1 MNTFKALGL
10 SPEVLKA
17 LGDMGFETPTE
28 IQQQTIPLLLSEPQD
43 IIGLAQTGTGKTAA
57 FGLPLIDLVE
67 ADYRQTQALIL
78 APTRELAQQ
87 IANQLDA
94 FSKHKHLRTV
104 CVFGGASISGQISQI
119 RRGAHIIVAT
129 PGRLIDLTKR
139 GAIKLDTLEYVVLDE
154 ADEMLNMGFKED
166 LDWILAQA
174 PETKLTWLFS
184 ATMPAEIRRMVK
196 TYMSDP
202 AEVKVNQGTIVN
214 TNIEHQYAV
223 IKASDRIE
231 AMRRIL
237 DFDPEM
243 YCVVFCRTKRD
254 TQAVAEDLVESGY
267 AAEPL
272 HGDLSQAQ
280 RDAVMKRFRSKTLQV
295 LIATD
300 VAARGIDVD
309 NLTHVIHFALPD
321 DPEYYTHR
329 SGRTARAGKK
339 GISLSLITKGE
350 VRRVR
355 YLENKLGIGFEKAMI
370 PAAADIMSN
379 RISHWATNIVEEQ
392 INDEMDPKALKTA
405 MDLLADF
412 SKEEII
418 SKLVSKEFSR
428 LSKSRSFSDLN
439 DNSKGRDGGRDDRRS
454 ARGAD
459 RGGRSERPYRERDE
473 RGIET
478 GMHRYFISVGT
489 MDRMN
494 KGQLLRLIC
503 DNTGLTSREIGRM
516 ELDTRHAYFDVKQ
529 ESSSL
534 VKQLN
539 GFDLDGRALRVN
551 RDDEG
556 RVVKKKHKGKTKGKK
571 FGNKGKGGSRF
582 K

>member
-17 LGDMGFETPTE
+17 LGEMGFETPTE
-28 IQQQTIPLLLSEPQD
+28 IQQQTLPLLLTEPQD
-43 IIGLAQTGTGKTAA
+43 MIGLAQTGTGKTAA
-57 FGLPLIDLVE
+57 FGLPLIELVE
-67 ADYRQTQALIL
+67 VDYQPTQALIL

-87 IANQLDA
+87 IAHQLEA
-94 FSKHKHLRTV
+94 FAKYKKLRVV
-104 CVFGGASISGQISQI
+104 CVFGGASITGQISEV

-139 GAIKLDTLEYVVLDE
+139 KAVKLDTLEYIVLDE
-154 ADEMLNMGFKED
+154 ADEMLNMGFKDD

-196 TYMSDP
+196 DYMINP
-202 AEVKVNQGTIVN
+202 AEIKINQGTIVN
-214 TNIEHQYAV
+214 TNIEHQFSV
-223 IKASDRIE
+223 IKASDKTE
-231 AMRRIL
+231 ALRRIL
-237 DFDPEM
+237 DFDPDM
-243 YCVVFCRTKRD
+243 YGVVFCRTKRD
-254 TQAVAEDLVESGY
+254 TQRVAEELVESGY

-280 RDAVMKRFRSKTLQV
+280 RDAVMKRFRAKNLQV

-339 GISLSLITKGE
+339 GISLSLITKSE
-350 VRRVR
+350 MRRVR
-355 YLENKLGIGFEKAMI
+355 FLENKLGIAFEKAMI
-370 PAAADIMSN
+370 PAAEAIMHN
-379 RISHWATNIVEEQ
+379 RISHWASRLVEQEVS
-392 INDEMDPKALKTA
+392 ERMDRKALQTA
-405 MDLLADF
+405 VDLLNDF
-412 SKEEII
+412 SKEQLIG
-418 SKLVSKEFSR
+418 KLVSRELAR
-428 LSKSRSFSDLN
+428 ISKNRSFTDLN
-439 DNSKGRDGGRDDRRS
+439 DASRKDASRDGGKEKNYRQRD
-454 ARGAD
+454 ARGV
-459 RGGRSERPYRERDE
+459 
-473 RGIET
+473 ET
-478 GMHRYFISVGT
+478 GMHRYFISIGT
-489 MDRMN
+489 MDRFN
-494 KGQLLRLIC
+494 KGQLLRFIC
-503 DNTGLTSREIGRM
+503 DHTGLTSKEIGRM
-516 ELDTRHAYFDVKQ
+516 EIDRRHAYFDVKQ

-556 RVVKKKHKGKTKGKK
+556 RATRSRPRAKGRDKKSAKK
-571 FGNKGKGGSRF
+571 RGRKK
-582 K
+582 

>member
-1 MNTFKALGL
+1 
-10 SPEVLKA
+10 
-17 LGDMGFETPTE
+17 MGFETPTE
-28 IQQQTIPLLLSEPQD
+28 IQQHTIPLLLSEPQD

-67 ADYRQTQALIL
+67 ADYHQTQALIL

-87 IANQLDA
+87 IASQLDA
-94 FSKHKHLRTV
+94 FSKYKHLRTV

-139 GAIKLDTLEYVVLDE
+139 GAVKLDTLEYIVLDE

-184 ATMPAEIRRMVK
+184 ATMPAEIRRIVK
-196 TYMSDP
+196 TYMSEP
-202 AEVKVNQGTIVN
+202 AEIKVNQGTIVN

-237 DFDPEM
+237 DFDPDM

-350 VRRVR
+350 MRRVR
-355 YLENKLGIGFEKAMI
+355 YLENKLGIGFVKAMI
-370 PAAADIMSN
+370 PAAEDIMSN
-379 RISHWATNIVEEQ
+379 RISHWAANIAEQ
-392 INDEMDPKALKTA
+392 EVHEEMDPKALKTA
-405 MDLLADF
+405 LKLLADY
-412 SKEEII
+412 SKEDLIT
-418 SKLVSKEFSR
+418 KLVSREFSR

-439 DNSKGRDGGRDDRRS
+439 DTSKGREGGRDGGRTQ
-454 ARGAD
+454 RGAD
-459 RGGRSERPYRERDE
+459 RGGRGERPYRERDE
-473 RGIET
+473 RGMEA

-516 ELDTRHAYFDVKQ
+516 ELDTRHAYFDVK
-529 ESSSL
+529 EEASSL

-556 RVVKKKHKGKTKGKK
+556 RVVKKKKGRGKEKGGKFGKKGKS
-571 FGNKGKGGSRF
+571 GNRF